1 MKNNSKGQFIKK
13 YNPRNTMV
21 VEYIEEKRIE
31 GLTKDEIQSQM
42 VLDKV
47 GKSALAVYRNY
58 KFYEEVKD
66 EIGWI

>member
-1 MKNNSKGQFIKK
+1 MKNNSKGEFIRK

-31 GLTKDEIQSQM
+31 GFSKTEIQSQM

-47 GKSALAVYRNY
+47 GKSPLAVYRNY
-58 KFYEEVKD
+58 KFYEETKD